1 MDFKKVANQ
10 SLAEF
15 HSQSQQDKDSAEF
28 QFQVEQ
34 KKLQLQSDLLSTKQ
48 SLQSKEKELK
58 NAIYNMDSTQK
69 ISDLITEVEGFERG
83 VELINTLLAF
93 YSK

>member
-1 MDFKKVANQ
+1 M
-10 SLAEF
+10 E
-15 HSQSQQDKDSAEF
+15 
-28 QFQVEQ
+28 
-34 KKLQLQSDLLSTKQ
+34 
-48 SLQSKEKELK
+48 
-58 NAIYNMDSTQK
+58 STQK